1 MIMLKLGDQTAN
13 FFLGLD
19 ERNRQ
24 AIIMNKRKRYP
35 RLHVEPKT
43 EERKEERKK
52 QIRD

>member
-1 MIMLKLGDQTAN
+1 MPKLGDQTAN
-13 FFLGLD
+13 IFFLGLD

-35 RLHVEPKT
+35 RLHVEPKM